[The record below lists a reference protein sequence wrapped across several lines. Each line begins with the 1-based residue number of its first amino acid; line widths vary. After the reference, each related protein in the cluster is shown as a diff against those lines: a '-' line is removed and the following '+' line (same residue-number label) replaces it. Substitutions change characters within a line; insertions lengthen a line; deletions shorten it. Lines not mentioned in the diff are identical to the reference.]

1 MGLFLA
7 PEINRKQVGTMG
19 GLRLILFSEKK
30 GKGFCDLLTAL
41 GKAVTRGVILWCV
54 CVCVCVCVC
63 SVGGVVREDMSK

>member
-54 CVCVCVCVC
+54 CVCVCVCV
-63 SVGGVVREDMSK
+63 

>member
-54 CVCVCVCVC
+54 CVCVCVCV
-63 SVGGVVREDMSK
+63 VWGEWLERI

>member
-30 GKGFCDLLTAL
+30 GKGLCDLLTAL

-54 CVCVCVCVC
+54 CVCVCVCV
-63 SVGGVVREDMSK
+63 VWGEWLERI

>member
-54 CVCVCVCVC
+54 CVCVCVCVW